1 MELHSLKAHLAVCSP
16 CATFA
21 LGVRCFT
28 AMLRDAELEA
38 PTRAMVDASA
48 LSGVSSHA
56 HPTRPRRRV
65 LRAPRM
71 RTRLR
76 PAVLVAFAAA
86 ATVVSSFVVGR
97 VTITPQPAAIGPP
110 VFVVDAATT
119 DDSQQVVRL
128 ARDSSNALTV
138 REAEVGPDNRLCTDV
153 EGQLVMPPAISRYC

>member
-1 MELHSLKAHLAVCSP
+1 MELHSLKAHLAVCSA

-28 AMLRDAELEA
+28 AVLRDAELEV
-38 PTRAMVDASA
+38 PTRAMVDARA
-48 LSGVSSHA
+48 LSGVSSPA
-56 HPTRPRRRV
+56 HPTRWQV

-71 RTRLR
+71 RTRPR

-97 VTITPQPAAIGPP
+97 VTIAPQPAAIAPP

-119 DDSQQVVRL
+119 DDSQQLVRL